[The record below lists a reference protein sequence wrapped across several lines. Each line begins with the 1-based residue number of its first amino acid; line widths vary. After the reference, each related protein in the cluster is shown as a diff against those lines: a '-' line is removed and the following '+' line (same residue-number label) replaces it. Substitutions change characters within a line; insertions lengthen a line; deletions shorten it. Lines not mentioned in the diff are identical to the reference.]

1 MSDLNKN
8 VILEKKE
15 KYQITRQ
22 NYINMKKRI
31 ESDLKFYN
39 FILTFGAL
47 YLIILTIT
55 NIYFDS
61 ILNDNILNYVSLTL
75 SIILYTI
82 SLIIKPIE
90 ANNNRNN
97 LKNGILKL
105 NFLISEIEKLE
116 SEKASEIESE
126 YDELMKEMIN
136 RKDIDYYTISKELI
150 KKIETKNY
158 KNEMKQAIENSFYEK
173 IELIWNKYR
182 YVITIL
188 LFIFFGIWIYSKN
201 IGNLAIVYTSV
212 IVILVSI
219 AYYRENKKCKK
230 IIKDS
235 EIEKD

>member
-90 ANNNRNN
+90 ANNNMNN

-136 RKDIDYYTISKELI
+136 RKDIDYYTTSKELI

-158 KNEMKQAIENSFYEK
+158 KNGMKQAIENSFYEK

>member
-55 NIYFDS
+55 NIYFNS
-61 ILNDNILNYVSLTL
+61 ILDDNILNYVSLTL

-90 ANNNRNN
+90 ANNNMNN

-116 SEKASEIESE
+116 SEKTSEIESK
-126 YDELMKEMIN
+126 YDELMKEMIT
-136 RKDIDYYTISKELI
+136 RKDIDYYTTSKEFI
-150 KKIETKNY
+150 KNIETK
-158 KNEMKQAIENSFYEK
+158 KHKKDMRQAIENSFYEK
-173 IELIWNKYR
+173 MKLIWNKYR
-182 YVITIL
+182 YAMTIS
-188 LFIFFGIWIYSKN
+188 LFIFFWIWICSKN
-201 IGNLAIVYTSV
+201 IGNLAIVYTV
-212 IVILVSI
+212 IIVIFVGI
-219 AYYRENKKCKK
+219 AYYRENKKCEK
-230 IIKDS
+230 IIKD
-235 EIEKD
+235 